1 MRRIAM
7 VKGSILTVGY
17 EGRSIPEAVVEFHGE
32 TGAKRAWV
40 EASRWRALGSVLC
53 YGGSDSFR
61 PCGSSLASYAVTL
74 VNKMPAVRLAERG

>member
-1 MRRIAM
+1 MKRTAT
-7 VKGSILTVGY
+7 VNGAILTVGY
-17 EGRSIPEAVVEFHGE
+17 AGKKTPEAVIEFHGE
-32 TGAKRAWV
+32 TGARRAWI